1 MPLSDTDKLRLINI
15 LLAELAAGMLEILLK
30 VDSTGE
36 HEFISVSDVSAL
48 IAEYKTR

>member
-1 MPLSDTDKLRLINI
+1 MPLSDTDKLRLIT
-15 LLAELAAGMLEILLK
+15 ILLK

-36 HEFISVSDVSAL
+36 HDFISVSDVSAL

>member
-15 LLAELAAGMLEILLK
+15 LLK

-36 HEFISVSDVSAL
+36 HDFISVSDVSAL
-48 IAEYKTR
+48 IAEYKSR